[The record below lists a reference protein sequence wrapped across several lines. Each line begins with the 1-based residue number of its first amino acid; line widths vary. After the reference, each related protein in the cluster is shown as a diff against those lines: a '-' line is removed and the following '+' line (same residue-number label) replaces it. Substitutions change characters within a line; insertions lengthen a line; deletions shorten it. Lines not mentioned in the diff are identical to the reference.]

1 MIVLKN
7 LTCKYQNSI
16 IFKDI
21 SLNIKKHLTILGANG
36 SGKST
41 LAKALC
47 SLVPY
52 EGDILLENKNT
63 KNLSLNEKAKSISYI
78 PAKLEV
84 YDADIVVSEFILLG
98 RFAYKKSFFDY
109 ANDDKKI
116 AQEMLEFLHISHL
129 SEHIVSELSSGE
141 QQLVLIAQALAQQSA
156 IIIFDEP
163 TANLDPYNAK
173 VIAGHIKRLQDK
185 HTVILITHD
194 LHLAAFINTPVLFIK
209 NKSATYYEN
218 DFFNDARLQELY
230 NVAFTSLAVQYA

>member
-16 IFKDI
+16 IFENI
-21 SLNIKKHLTILGANG
+21 SLTIKKHLTILGANG

-173 VIAGHIKRLQDK
+173 VIARHIKRLQDK

-194 LHLAAFINTPVLFIK
+194 LHLAAFINTPVLFVK

-218 DFFNDARLQELY
+218 DFFNDARLQQLY

>member
-21 SLNIKKHLTILGANG
+21 SLTIKKHLTILGANG